1 MQKHQMKCANCKGA
15 GAMQSQ
21 GQVYPCGPCGGS
33 GATNRPEVGPQDY
46 VFEYTI
52 PSSGTVTIPA
62 LSILSYDFL
71 LKWLVAYTATPT
83 DQIVVTDNNGYHWMN
98 APVQIQNWA
107 GTGSLPF
114 PLQPNLLLKKNTT
127 ITITVTGTDGDTGE
141 IVLKGINLW
150 DAPPAL
156 AATN

>member
-1 MQKHQMKCANCKGA
+1 MQTA
-15 GAMQSQ
+15 Q

-33 GATNRPEVGPQDY
+33 GATNRPVVGPQDY

-62 LSILSYDFL
+62 LTILSYDFL
-71 LKWLVAYTATPT
+71 LKWLVAYTDTPT
-83 DQIVVTDNNGYHWMN
+83 DKLVLTDNTGYTWMN

-114 PLQPNLLLKKNTT
+114 PQQPNLLLKKNTT

-141 IVLKGINLW
+141 IVLKGTNLA